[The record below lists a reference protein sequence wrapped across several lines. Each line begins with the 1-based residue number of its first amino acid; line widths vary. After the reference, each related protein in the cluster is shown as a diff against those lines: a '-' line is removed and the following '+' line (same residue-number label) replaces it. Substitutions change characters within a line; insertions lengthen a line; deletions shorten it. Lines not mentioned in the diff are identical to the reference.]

1 MRLLVL
7 GDIHGNLEALTAV
20 LKDARRLGFDRA
32 VSVGDAVGYGAD
44 PSACLALL
52 RDLKAGIV
60 MGNHDQ
66 AATGGLPLDTFNSY
80 AREAVEWTAGRLSAG
95 EMAFLKALPYVI
107 REKDY
112 AVSHGTLHQ
121 SDEFRYLLTEA
132 EAVASLTVLDRPVC
146 FLGHT
151 HMPVWVRRE
160 GEDLEIA
167 QTEAAPVEK
176 GRPVLVNVGSVGQP
190 RDGDPRTV
198 YCLYDTEKEE
208 AVLHRL
214 SYDLEE
220 TGRKILAA
228 GLPAILAERLRIGR

>member
-20 LKDARRLGFDRA
+20 LEDARAQGFDRA
-32 VSVGDAVGYGAD
+32 VSVGDVVGYGAD

-66 AATGGLPLDTFNSY
+66 AATGGLPLDSFNDY

-95 EMAFLKALPYVI
+95 ELAFLKSLPFVI

-112 AVSHGTLHQ
+112 AVSHGTLHNPE
-121 SDEFRYLLTEA
+121 EFRYLLTEA
-132 EAVASLTVLDRPVC
+132 EAVASLDVLDRPVC

-151 HMPVWVRRE
+151 HLPVWVRKK
-160 GEDLEIA
+160 GKDLEIS
-167 QTEAAPVEK
+167 QTEPAPVEA
-176 GRPVLVNVGSVGQP
+176 GRGVLVNVGSVGQP

-198 YCLYDTEKEE
+198 YCLYDTEKRS
-208 AVLHRL
+208 AILHRL
-214 SYDLEE
+214 EYDLNE

-228 GLPAILAERLRIGR
+228 GLPAILAERLKIGR